1 LTIFQGFPGRGLAA
15 IALALSLAGCAGMGG
30 LTEASPA
37 EQKRAQVLARAD
49 ARGAALVAGKLD
61 EAYAFLSEGSKA
73 VITKENFS
81 RRMSIV
87 PFTAYRID
95 AASCEGSTCKVQ
107 SKLTFNHRVMQGVTS
122 PVTETWV
129 IENGQPYFVFPT
141 Q

>member
-1 LTIFQGFPGRGLAA
+1 LTIFRGFRARCLAVVVLAA
-15 IALALSLAGCAGMGG
+15 SLAGCAGMGG
-30 LTEASPA
+30 LTESSPA
-37 EQKRAQVLARAD
+37 EEKRAQVLARAD

-61 EAYAFLSEGSKA
+61 DAYAFLSEGSKA
-73 VITKENFS
+73 VITKENFT

-95 AASCEGSTCKVQ
+95 TASCEGSTCKVQ
-107 SKLTFNHRVMQGVTS
+107 SKLTFNHRVMKGVTT

-129 IENGQPYFVFPT
+129 IEHGQPFFVFPT